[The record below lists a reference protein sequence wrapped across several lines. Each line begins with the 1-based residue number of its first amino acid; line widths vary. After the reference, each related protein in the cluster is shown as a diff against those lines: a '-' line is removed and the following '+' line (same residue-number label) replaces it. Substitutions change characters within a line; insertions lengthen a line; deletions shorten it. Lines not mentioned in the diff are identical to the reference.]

1 MLFKVNGILV
11 QGLLHSQ
18 VINLI
23 LSKPDKVKLQVA
35 PISSTSIR
43 PGPSAAPKSSKKPN
57 ILTELT
63 KQIQLSTSK
72 WYNNLYQAASPIVKG
87 RDPMAKE
94 GSSPTPICCEDL
106 PKCKRT
112 GYSLFR
118 RLSSKKVELLGS
130 PCPSHHH
137 KSGSASTE
145 ASLGPGKSLLPV
157 ARSEGHHEKKHTI
170 LRNHPL
176 HLGRRCSSGST
187 TVDSTGNSPQ
197 SMSPSSSGS
206 NSPSYQQ
213 MGRPSS
219 LLFHHGMKLSSAGG
233 GHGSGFMVHP
243 SSRRK
248 SWHNI
253 PPSPLARTPSTSTTN
268 ANNAGAHSAATS
280 KTSKSSAVRREGAN
294 AEQTLQTASERP
306 VELALKTTAQW
317 NGPYLPLGAWATS
330 ERSF

>member
-1 MLFKVNGILV
+1 M

-35 PISSTSIR
+35 PIGSTTIR
-43 PGPSAAPKSSKKPN
+43 PGPSSAPKSSKKPN

-72 WYNNLYQAASPIVKG
+72 WYNNLYHAASPMVRA
-87 RDPMAKE
+87 RDPVAKE

-130 PCPSHHH
+130 SCPSHHQ
-137 KSGSASTE
+137 KSGSLTVD
-145 ASLGPGKSLLPV
+145 ASLGPGKALLPSG
-157 ARSEGHHEKKHTI
+157 RSEGHHEKKHTI

-176 HLGRRCSSGST
+176 HLSRRCSSGST
-187 TVDSTGNSPQ
+187 AVDSTGNSPQ

-206 NSPSYQQ
+206 NSPSYQHT
-213 MGRPSS
+213 GRPSS

-233 GHGSGFMVHP
+233 GHGSGFAVHP

-253 PPSPLARTPSTSTTN
+253 PPSPLARTPSTSATGT
-268 ANNAGAHSAATS
+268 SATVQSTVVS
-280 KTSKSSAVRREGAN
+280 KPSKSSAVPRESTN
-294 AEQTLQTASERP
+294 AEQVLQTTCERP
-306 VELALKTTAQW
+306 VELALKTTIH
-317 NGPYLPLGAWATS
+317 
-330 ERSF
+330 